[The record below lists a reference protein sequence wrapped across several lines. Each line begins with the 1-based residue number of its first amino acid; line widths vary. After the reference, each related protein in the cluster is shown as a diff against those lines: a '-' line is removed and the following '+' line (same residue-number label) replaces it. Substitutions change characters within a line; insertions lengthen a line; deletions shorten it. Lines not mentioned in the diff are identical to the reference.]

1 MSRGIVIGSRRS
13 RLALIQAESVI
24 TQLRKS
30 HPFVPLSLTKISTTG
45 DRDKRPFG
53 EQVGGDGV
61 FVKELEQAL
70 LDGRIDV
77 AVHSLKDLPTQI
89 PQGLSL
95 AAAPLRLDP
104 RDVLISRGQK
114 LSELPPGARAGTGS
128 PRRTVQLLS
137 LRPDLEIVSLRGNVD
152 TRLRKV
158 ESGELDAIVLAA
170 AGLMRLGREDRIT
183 EYLSTESFLP
193 PAGQGALG
201 IEIRQDDAE
210 TRAIVSSLNHQPSW
224 CSVLA
229 ERTFLREVGGGC
241 RAPIGALGTI
251 TNDALRLEGMVAD
264 PKDNTILHAIEEGSI
279 LAPAAVGVRLAGR
292 LLGMG
297 AREIVAEAEAE

>member
-1 MSRGIVIGSRRS
+1 
-13 RLALIQAESVI
+13 LIQAESII

-30 HPFVPLSLTKISTTG
+30 HPSIRLSLTKISTTG

-95 AAAPLRLDP
+95 VAAPLRLDP
-104 RDVLISRGQK
+104 RDVLVSRGQK
-114 LSELPPGARAGTGS
+114 LDELPAGSRIGTAS
-128 PRRTVQLLS
+128 PRRTVQLLAY
-137 LRPDLEIVSLRGNVD
+137 RPDLEIATLRGNVD
-152 TRLRKV
+152 TRLGKV

-170 AGLMRLGREDRIT
+170 AGLMRLGRDGRII

-201 IEIRQDDAE
+201 IEIRQGDTE
-210 TRAIVSSLNHQPSW
+210 TRDIVSSLNHQPSW
-224 CSVLA
+224 QSVLA

-251 TNDALRLEGMVAD
+251 TNGVLRLEGMVAN
-264 PKDNTILHAIEEGSI
+264 PKDDTILHATEEGSVI
-279 LAPAAVGVRLAGR
+279 APAAVGVRLAER

-297 AREIVAEAEAE
+297 AREIVAEAEAG